1 MNKPS
6 ISELL
11 EDSPPI
17 TQADIDAGRLI
28 LRQRQQGRILP
39 FKQRVNIYLD
49 REIVEHFKQRAGGRG
64 YQTLLNETLKQAI
77 QQEHLEDTLRRV
89 IREELQGQ
97 PEVMCRGGSVV
108 VGPLGDVIAGPLWDE
123 EGILYAEINLDE
135 VVKSK
140 LDFDVVGH
148 YGMRR

>member
-97 PEVMCRGGSVV
+97 PVDAQNPAPPR
-108 VGPLGDVIAGPLWDE
+108 P
-123 EGILYAEINLDE
+123 
-135 VVKSK
+135 
-140 LDFDVVGH
+140 
-148 YGMRR
+148 